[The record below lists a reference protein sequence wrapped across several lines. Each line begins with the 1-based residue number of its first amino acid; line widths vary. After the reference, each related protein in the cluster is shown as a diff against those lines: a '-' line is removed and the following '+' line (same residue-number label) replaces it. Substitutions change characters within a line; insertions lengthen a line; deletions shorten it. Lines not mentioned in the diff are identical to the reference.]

1 MDSIAPGTHSCRKDY
16 LARRFFAGNAATYDW
31 VVHLWTLG
39 LDRFWKR
46 KIIAEIPPAPRR
58 LIDQACGTGILT
70 LRLARRFPGCLVFG
84 VDLNPEYLALADRK
98 AGALGLGKNVAFIQ
112 GRAEDV
118 FLKGPFDGIASSYL
132 AKYADLEKLVEA
144 AARMLRP
151 GGVVVM
157 HDFTYPENPFVRFFL
172 GVYFRIMQALGSHAF
187 PRWKTVFHELED
199 FLKHSRWAS
208 ELAAALETHGF
219 GRIHARRFTLGCAAV
234 VSAVRR

>member
-1 MDSIAPGTHSCRKDY
+1 MDSIAPGTSSYRKVY
-16 LARRFFAGNAATYDW
+16 AARRFFAENAATYDL

-70 LRLARRFPGCLVFG
+70 LRLTRRFPGCRVFG
-84 VDLNPEYLALADRK
+84 VDLNPEYLALAERK
-98 AGALGLGKNVAFIQ
+98 AGASGLGNVAFIQ

-118 FLKGPFDGIASSYL
+118 FLKASFDGIASSYL
-132 AKYADLEKLVEA
+132 AKYADLEKLVET
-144 AARMLRP
+144 AARMLRR
-151 GGVVVM
+151 GGVLVM
-157 HDFTYPENPFVRFFL
+157 HDFTYPENPFARFFL

-199 FLKHSRWAS
+199 FLKQSRWVS
-208 ELAAALETHGF
+208 ELVAALETHGF
-219 GRIHARRFTLGCAAV
+219 RGIDARRFTLGCAAV